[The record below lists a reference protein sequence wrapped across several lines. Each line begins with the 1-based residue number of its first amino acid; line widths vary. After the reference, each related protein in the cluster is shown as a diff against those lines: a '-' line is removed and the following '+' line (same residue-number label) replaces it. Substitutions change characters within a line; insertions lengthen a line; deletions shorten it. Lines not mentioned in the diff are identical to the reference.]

1 MARHDHQLHEGE
13 SLKAAARARLTKQG
27 EQWTG
32 MRAAVFDALASF
44 DKPASAYDVAEAV
57 SKAERRRI
65 AANSVYRILD
75 LFVEANL
82 ARRVESENAYLAN
95 KHPECL
101 HDCIFLICD
110 NCGQTVHVDDDAL
123 SASIRKAAASAG
135 FSAPRP
141 VIEVRGT
148 CGDCEQRR
156 D

>member
-1 MARHDHQLHEGE
+1 MVHAIPPSAAKKTAMSKKHLFFWTLLAGSQAHGE
-13 SLKAAARARLTKQG
+13 S
-27 EQWTG
+27 
-32 MRAAVFDALASF
+32 S
-44 DKPASAYDVAEAV
+44 SVA
-57 SKAERRRI
+57 
-65 AANSVYRILD
+65 
-75 LFVEANL
+75 ANL

-95 KHPECL
+95 RHPECL

-110 NCGQTVHVDDDAL
+110 TCGETVHVDDDAL

-148 CGDCEQRR
+148 CGKCDP